1 MTVFKARLLAAARVR
16 ALRGANGGGAPC
28 RSYLPSRTPKGEEAG
43 YMKPRKPL
51 TERVLA
57 LLLALVTAT
66 ALVPA
71 PALAEAADEL
81 AATPQAE
88 AAAEEQPAEDAPA
101 SDDAAADTA
110 ADTAADAEQE
120 PAADE

>member
-43 YMKPRKPL
+43 YMKPKKTL

-57 LLLALVTAT
+57 LLLALATVTT
-66 ALVPA
+66 L
-71 PALAEAADEL
+71 
-81 AATPQAE
+81 
-88 AAAEEQPAEDAPA
+88 
-101 SDDAAADTA
+101 
-110 ADTAADAEQE
+110 
-120 PAADE
+120 